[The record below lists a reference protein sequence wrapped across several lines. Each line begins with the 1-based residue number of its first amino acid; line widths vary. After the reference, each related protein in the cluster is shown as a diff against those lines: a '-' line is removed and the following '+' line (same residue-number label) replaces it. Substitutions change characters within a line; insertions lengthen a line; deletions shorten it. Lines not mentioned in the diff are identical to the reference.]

1 MSRPHGN
8 PIGMRDV
15 DRELDCKADHE
26 VDPAIDREVE
36 RKLDRDVDRA
46 RRTLLMAA
54 PLGLLA
60 ACAPPAPM
68 ASAFSARFRVAG
80 TGAIALDYA
89 DERHFA
95 FTPDIGWG
103 STCVV
108 AGQIYLVML
117 PSLATASRMR
127 VIWAGELGPS
137 AATAPAHSLDM
148 SLRRSAVPTAAQE
161 RWDLDRPAQDLAW
174 PQEPGTTPATV
185 TVAELAPLARAQH
198 TIDTRM
204 RPAMDMSL
212 CGDGVN
218 RLVGAWP
225 SQITRHGL
233 AVLASSLGAELMAPL
248 QPLARTPAL
257 PQGVEIEDFRVAFG
271 RS

>member
-1 MSRPHGN
+1 MRAP
-8 PIGMRDV
+8 MRERDV
-15 DRELDCKADHE
+15 VHDLEQHCVKEHALEAH
-26 VDPAIDREVE
+26 AVE
-36 RKLDRDVDRA
+36 RSAESTVDRT
-46 RRTLLMAA
+46 RRALLTAL
-54 PLGLLA
+54 PLGVLA
-60 ACAPPAPM
+60 SCTSSAPVP
-68 ASAFSARFRVAG
+68 SAFSARFQVAG

-127 VIWAGELGPS
+127 VIWAGALGPS
-137 AATAPAHSLDM
+137 SAAPSHSPALP
-148 SLRRSAVPTAAQE
+148 LRRSAVPAATQQ

-174 PQEPGTTPATV
+174 PQEAGATAATV

-225 SQITRHGL
+225 SQITRYGL
-233 AVLASSLGAELMAPL
+233 AVVASSLGVELMAPL
-248 QPLARTPAL
+248 QPLARAPAL

-271 RS
+271 RG